1 MQTASEENR
10 KLVSREFEFKALSAK
25 CAQVS
30 SEKNIWTEGD
40 ARSSVRLN
48 AINRFFQ
55 TLVAAPCSKDA
66 EGVLYQNPFQNV
78 RLNVLSEQTSTGVAA
93 TVLAG
98 VLYDLDYGLN
108 VVRSDGTTL
117 CSDGWISSSRGRGT
131 CSHHGGYAHPRG
143 TRIDYQSF
151 PIIRDPAFIDTSGL
165 PFQMITSPFH
175 TLWRAI
181 FSHLLHN
188 SGGLW
193 SVLGLLIFFLV
204 TTWPIIIFWT
214 LVRRAVIKDK
224 QALSV
229 NDSALI
235 GDPISNTVPKTSQ
248 TLGDHEEISKNA
260 KPKRPIKPR
269 YKLPVSTFDSYV
281 MAAWLN
287 AAEIEALTRAVRSE
301 ADEEICD
308 TNDQIVGWV
317 RVRGT
322 KEFGLHDHE
331 FGLERHRN
339 GKSIVI
345 AWFSQAEIEL
355 LMASLTGHWDSKFD
369 ITSDPPHIRTAY
381 VDPNAPDGMAG
392 QPSVRLYR
400 LKIRS

>member
-1 MQTASEENR
+1 M
-10 KLVSREFEFKALSAK
+10 
-25 CAQVS
+25 
-30 SEKNIWTEGD
+30 
-40 ARSSVRLN
+40 
-48 AINRFFQ
+48 
-55 TLVAAPCSKDA
+55 
-66 EGVLYQNPFQNV
+66 
-78 RLNVLSEQTSTGVAA
+78 
-93 TVLAG
+93 
-98 VLYDLDYGLN
+98 
-108 VVRSDGTTL
+108 
-117 CSDGWISSSRGRGT
+117 
-131 CSHHGGYAHPRG
+131 
-143 TRIDYQSF
+143 
-151 PIIRDPAFIDTSGL
+151 
-165 PFQMITSPFH
+165 
-175 TLWRAI
+175 
-181 FSHLLHN
+181 
-188 SGGLW
+188 
-193 SVLGLLIFFLV
+193 
-204 TTWPIIIFWT
+204 
-214 LVRRAVIKDK
+214 RRAVIKDK

-248 TLGDHEEISKNA
+248 TLGDHEEISKKA
-260 KPKRPIKPR
+260 KPKRPSKPR